1 MKIKIDQILNAVKIG
16 IGVAK
21 SLATG
26 KVAKTLDTMDTAVD
40 IAKAVKK
47 TLKAKK

>member
-1 MKIKIDQILNAVKIG
+1 MKIKVDQILDALKIAV
-16 IGVAK
+16 GVFS

-26 KVAKTLDTMDTAVD
+26 KVAKKLETIDTAVD

>member
-1 MKIKIDQILNAVKIG
+1 MKFDQIFNALKIG
-16 IGVAK
+16 IVVAK

-26 KVAKTLDTMDTAVD
+26 KVAKTLETTETAID

-47 TLKAKK
+47 TLKAKKK